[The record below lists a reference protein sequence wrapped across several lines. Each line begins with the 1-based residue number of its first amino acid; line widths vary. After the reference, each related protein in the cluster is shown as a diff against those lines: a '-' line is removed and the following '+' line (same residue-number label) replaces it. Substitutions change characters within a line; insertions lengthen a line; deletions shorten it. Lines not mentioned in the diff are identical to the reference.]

1 MSKHLIKQ
9 LDRQIDYLRSQVFY
23 LIVEEYENG
32 IHKKII
38 NWLEEEIEHNEPVLN
53 GNEELSDGTEDI
65 YKGRSECAKALL
77 NQIKKWEKQYG

>member
-77 NQIKKWEKQYG
+77 QQIKKWEKQYG